1 MREDA
6 MRRIVVHGFV
16 CVAVLLG
23 CGIDHS
29 AAQLRALTQPGSPI
43 VDSGDYARPIRCRI
57 SILVG
62 PRQHAVC
69 ANNYHEYQS
78 SAIKI
83 ALPEVQQPDEY
94 SCGVASLMAILAYYG
109 TGPEN
114 YDDLKKLIG
123 ATEKSGTDYHRI
135 ARFARGQG
143 LEADTVSAMS
153 LPQLETCLSEG
164 KPVICAIQAYAE
176 NIPSIQRA
184 EVYRKNDNG
193 HYLVAVGFDDNN
205 IYFMDPSLTGRR
217 GFLPKA
223 EFVARWHDNEGTSE
237 QPKPICHLGLVIY
250 KQAGASIYARFARR
264 VD

>member
-1 MREDA
+1 
-6 MRRIVVHGFV
+6 MRRILVHGFLWV
-16 CVAVLLG
+16 TVVLG

-29 AAQLRALTQPGSPI
+29 AVRLRAVTQPGSLL
-43 VDSGDYARPIRCRI
+43 VDTGERARPIRCRI
-57 SILVG
+57 SRVIS
-62 PRQHAVC
+62 PRLNAVC
-69 ANNYHEYQS
+69 QNNYHEYQP

-114 YDDLKKLIG
+114 YDDLKKQIG

-135 ARFARGQG
+135 ARFARDQG
-143 LEADTVSAMS
+143 LEANTVSSMS
-153 LPQLETCLSEG
+153 LPQLEACLSEG

-176 NIPSIQRA
+176 NIPAGQRD

-205 IYFMDPSLTGRR
+205 VYFMDPSLTGRR
-217 GFLPKA
+217 GFLTKN
-223 EFVARWHDNEGTSE
+223 EFESRWHDNEGTSE
-237 QPKPICHLGLVIY
+237 QPRIISHLGLVIW
-250 KQAGASIYARFARR
+250 KPAGGSIYARFARK